1 MYSINFDFFFNII
14 YNFLLA
20 IRYGFLFWIL
30 RIDPKTYLADHQYD
44 SWDGLRD
51 RGWISASSTNPVSTT
66 APDLS
71 STSVYLG
78 SVNESWWGVFKS
90 HVFSNGVN
98 NKFISYSGDMSQYN
112 AANPADVNFAAQ
124 QVNNDPWFQGL
135 HLSIQNPIL
144 SFCADIISTFAFFIL
159 LIFIYTMFQWLF
171 ITFASKRK
179 EREKARLAKIEAR
192 RKILRERAEY
202 AQREENVELEK
213 ENQKRDAENKIQK
226 AIEKRDHEPIGWWD
240 GGDLPEGLPI
250 DEEELGGEVEES
262 LEQNRNNILNYSEKN
277 KDINKSN
284 LIKISDSDDNKQE
297 RNSEAEKKQKDYKNR
312 WDIVLNY
319 AAGVDEALWRVGIL
333 EADNLLNDLLVD
345 RGYEGVTVADR
356 LSNANF
362 KTLDLAWAAHKIRNR
377 IAHDG
382 SRFVI
387 TDRIARNTFD
397 LFKAVF
403 TEFKVFE

>member
-20 IRYGFLFWIL
+20 IRYAVLFWIL

-44 SWDGLRD
+44 AWDGLRD

-78 SVNESWWGVFKS
+78 SVHNESWWGVFKS
-90 HVFSNGVN
+90 NVFGSGVN
-98 NKFISYSGDMSQYN
+98 NKFISYTGDMSQYN
-112 AANPADVNFAAQ
+112 AANPADVNFAVE
-124 QVNNDPWFQGL
+124 QVNNDPWFFGL

-144 SFCADIISTFAFFIL
+144 AFCADIISTFAFFIL

-192 RKILRERAEY
+192 RKILRERSESI
-202 AQREENVELEK
+202 QREEDIELQK
-213 ENQKRDAENKIQK
+213 ENRNREREI
-226 AIEKRDHEPIGWWD
+226 AIEKREQDPISWWD
-240 GGDLPEGLPI
+240 GDLPEGLPI
-250 DEEELGGEVEES
+250 DEEELNEE
-262 LEQNRNNILNYSEKN
+262 EKEAINENKNNLLNYSEKN
-277 KDINKSN
+277 KDINKNN
-284 LIKISDSDDNKQE
+284 LIKISDLDDNKKE
-297 RNSEAEKKQKDYKNR
+297 ESGEAEKKQKDYKNR

-319 AAGVDEALWRVGIL
+319 ANGKDEALWRVGIL
-333 EADNLLNDLLVD
+333 EADNMLNDLLVD
-345 RGYEGVTVADR
+345 RGYEGATVADR

-362 KTLDLAWAAHKIRNR
+362 NTLDLAWAAHKIRNR